1 MNIEYLN
8 TLPEI
13 KNKFNIEL
21 QDGEKV
27 IFTANLSCFG
37 TETDRFLG
45 GSNSKITLT
54 NKRLL
59 ADNTVG
65 LWTVDIAEDIV
76 SCEKVERKT
85 FIFKSSYI
93 LITLNKEIMF
103 NDEQEKLCG
112 FHFYFNKKDIVKF
125 ETIMKHVLN

>member
-27 IFTANLSCFG
+27 IFTAKLSCFG

-45 GSNSKITLT
+45 GSNSRIILT
-54 NKRLL
+54 NKRLI

-65 LWTVDIAEDIV
+65 LWTVNIAEDIV
-76 SCEKVERKT
+76 SCKRVENKT
-85 FIFKSSYI
+85 FIFKSSYF
-93 LITLNKEIMF
+93 LITLNKEIIF
-103 NDEQEKLCG
+103 NDGQEKLCG
-112 FHFYFNKKDIVKF
+112 FHFYFNKKDTIKF
-125 ETIMKHVLN
+125 ETIMNHLLN

>member
-45 GSNSKITLT
+45 G
-54 NKRLL
+54 
-59 ADNTVG
+59 
-65 LWTVDIAEDIV
+65 
-76 SCEKVERKT
+76 
-85 FIFKSSYI
+85 
-93 LITLNKEIMF
+93 
-103 NDEQEKLCG
+103 
-112 FHFYFNKKDIVKF
+112 
-125 ETIMKHVLN
+125 